1 MKIELTLNDDH
12 SITGTMAV
20 KNETFSLTTNDQGP
34 LGVILSTVTGVLLG
48 KLTELGVPE
57 TDIWGANI
65 SLIKL
70 EDN

>member
-20 KNETFSLTTNDQGP
+20 KDEIFSVTTNDQGP
-34 LGVILSTVTGVLLG
+34 LGAVFAVVTGVLLG
-48 KLTELGVPE
+48 KLTELGLSEKDV
-57 TDIWGANI
+57 WGVNI
-65 SLIKL
+65 SQIKL